1 MCLCPRHDLVA
12 LVLVIVFSL
21 LAHSGKTCSQAQQG
35 FVKAYS
41 SILTAAADPD
51 HPYAP
56 FTTILN
62 HLAEPDP
69 SPMLIHCTAGK
80 DRTGV
85 ICALILSLCGVD
97 DKTVAEEYELTQ
109 RGLAARR
116 QELVA
121 HLLNV
126 AEKMN
131 IESIKGNPEAAE
143 RMVGARKDSMLA
155 TLAMI
160 REKYGSVE
168 TYVVDQC
175 RVTPAAVDQIRN
187 NLVVTVD

>member
-1 MCLCPRHDLVA
+1 MSGRDSLAEHLVPQ
-12 LVLVIVFSL
+12 V
-21 LAHSGKTCSQAQQG
+21 QQG
-35 FVKAYS
+35 FVMAYS
-41 SILTAAADPD
+41 SILTAGADPN

-62 HLAEPDP
+62 HLATPNP

-97 DKTVAEEYELTQ
+97 DETVAEEYELTQ
-109 RGLAARR
+109 LGLGARKD
-116 QELVA
+116 EFVA
-121 HLLNV
+121 HLLKV
-126 AEKMN
+126 AETMDIKA
-131 IESIKGNPEAAE
+131 IKGNPEAAA
-143 RMVGARKDSMLA
+143 RMVGARKESMVA

-168 TYVVDQC
+168 RYVVDQC
-175 RVTPAAVDQIRN
+175 RVTPAAVDQIRK
-187 NLVVTVD
+187 NLVVDVI